1 MGSTVVGQAVD
12 TTLVI
17 VITFAGTFS
26 AGKLFQII
34 WQGYLL
40 KVAYEVL
47 ATPVTY
53 LVVNW
58 LKRAEHVDTF
68 DTHTNF
74 NPFRF
79 QGRPEK
85 P

>member
-1 MGSTVVGQAVD
+1 M
-12 TTLVI
+12 
-17 VITFAGTFS
+17 
-26 AGKLFQII
+26 FQII

-53 LVVNW
+53 LVVNG
-58 LKRAEHVDTF
+58 LKRAEGVDTF
-68 DTHTNF
+68 DAHTNF

-79 QGRPEK
+79 RDGRL
-85 P
+85 